1 MATVIRGN
9 DNFDTS
15 ENGRVLQIVQ
25 AVSTTTVALGSSAGT
40 FYDIISQVITPK
52 SATSKLLI
60 EFDALG
66 QISSGNYPALKTQ
79 LLNGSTVISGPTR
92 LEAYYGAST
101 SQNSPVYGRRYPLHT
116 SLLYTHGATSSITI
130 KAQAANDRGSADQN
144 NYGGSIAAGSSGKNI
159 TLTIT
164 EIEA

>member
-1 MATVIRGN
+1 MATVIRGD

-25 AVSTTTVALGSSAGT
+25 AVSTTSVALGNTGGT

-60 EFDALG
+60 EFDALS
-66 QISSGNYPALKTQ
+66 QIGAGNFPAVKTQ

-101 SQNSPVYGRRYPLHT
+101 SNNAGWNRMTPLHT
-116 SLLYTHGATSSITI
+116 SLLYAHGVTSSITI
-130 KAQAANDRGSADQN
+130 KAQAANDRGSAEQN
-144 NYGGSIAAGSSGKNI
+144 NLNGNIKAGSSGKNI

>member
-1 MATVIRGN
+1 MTTVIRGS

-66 QISSGNYPALKTQ
+66 QISSGNFPALKTQ

-101 SQNSPVYGRRYPLHT
+101 SNNSGWNRRIPLHT
-116 SLLYTHGATSSITI
+116 SLLYAHGVTSSITI
-130 KAQAANDRGSADQN
+130 KAQAANDRGSAEEN
-144 NYGGSIAAGSSGKNI
+144 NLNGQIKAGSSGKDI